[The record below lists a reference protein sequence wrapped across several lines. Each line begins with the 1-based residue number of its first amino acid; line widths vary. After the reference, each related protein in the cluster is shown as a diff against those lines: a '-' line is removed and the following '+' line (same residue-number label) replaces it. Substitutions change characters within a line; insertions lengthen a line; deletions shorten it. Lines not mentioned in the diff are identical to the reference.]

1 MRQSFP
7 KLCPAWV
14 RWLAAAGTAMGAAGC
29 GPALT
34 GSLASA
40 TPVAPP
46 AQPAPTAVLQYQEVT
61 AAAGVRFRH
70 DHAASGQKYF
80 VETMG
85 AGVAVFDFDGDGLLD
100 LYFPNGAP
108 LPGYRPPTPLLP
120 ALYRNLGGLRFQDVT
135 RGSGLETGPPMYAMG
150 CAVGDYDADGRDDL
164 YVTAVLGPSRL
175 YRNEG
180 GGRFRDV
187 TDSAG
192 VANAGRFGTSAAW
205 LDYDRDGLLDLFIC
219 NYVRYRSVADDL
231 PCFFKNNIRS
241 YCIPFAYPAEGN
253 RLYRNEGNGRFRDVS
268 TAAGLDAPAGKSL
281 GVSIVDLN
289 DDGWPDLIVANDTTP
304 TQLYL
309 NQGNGTFREMAAT
322 QGIAYGVS
330 GAAKAGMGIDVA
342 DDTRTG
348 RISVAIGNFSTEM
361 VGYYRAQP
369 GGFFEERSVE
379 VGLGAPSRQF
389 LTFGL
394 LFLDA
399 DNDGWKDLYLANGHV
414 QDNVDQF
421 YDDIAYR
428 QRGLLYHNQG
438 GGRYLEVGERAG
450 PPFAQKLVARGAARA
465 DLDNDG
471 RVDLVVT
478 ENNGPAR
485 IWRNVTEHAGNWLA
499 LQLRGVRSNR
509 NGYGARVLVTER
521 AGLPPQ
527 QVDHAGGGS
536 YLSASDQRLHFGV
549 GAARRVARVEVRWPS
564 GEVDV
569 LNDVEAGRLVEI
581 REGSSP
587 ATPSGK

>member
-180 GGRFRDV
+180 G
-187 TDSAG
+187 
-192 VANAGRFGTSAAW
+192 
-205 LDYDRDGLLDLFIC
+205 
-219 NYVRYRSVADDL
+219 
-231 PCFFKNNIRS
+231 
-241 YCIPFAYPAEGN
+241 
-253 RLYRNEGNGRFRDVS
+253 GRFRDVS